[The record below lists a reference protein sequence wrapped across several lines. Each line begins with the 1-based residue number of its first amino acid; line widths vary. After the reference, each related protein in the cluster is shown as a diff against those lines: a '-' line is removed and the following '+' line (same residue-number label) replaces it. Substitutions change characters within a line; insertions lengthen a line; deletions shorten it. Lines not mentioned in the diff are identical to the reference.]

1 MNEITRKN
9 CYKCDLEIII
19 NNDSQYFLINLR
31 DLEAETESNWLNIFN
46 RQGNSS
52 TLKYRV

>member
-1 MNEITRKN
+1 MNEITKKN
-9 CYKCDLEIII
+9 CYKCDLEIIF

-31 DLEAETESNWLNIFN
+31 DLEGETESNWLNIFN

>member
-31 DLEAETESNWLNIFN
+31 DLEGETESNWLNIFN

>member
-31 DLEAETESNWLNIFN
+31 DLQGETESNWLNIFN

>member
-9 CYKCDLEIII
+9 CYKGDLEIII

>member
-9 CYKCDLEIII
+9 CYKYDLEIII

-31 DLEAETESNWLNIFN
+31 DLEGETESNWLNIFN